1 MPITGYVTI
10 KDSDISYNLNRQA
23 GEPHLKIVIEEL
35 QDGEEDQ
42 IIIKCREMPDELL
55 HVLPMLKSQGALIA
69 YVGNEI
75 HRIQPKEIYYIEV
88 VDNKTFLYCQD
99 TVLETKQKLYELENY
114 LSNSDFLRV
123 SKSVLLNL
131 SKIKSLSPALS
142 GRFEA
147 TLDNNEKIIISR
159 QYVSDLKKMLG
170 I

>member
-1 MPITGYVTI
+1 M
-10 KDSDISYNLNRQA
+10 
-23 GEPHLKIVIEEL
+23 KIVIEEL

-55 HVLPMLKSQGALIA
+55 HMLAILKSQGSLIA
-69 YVGNEI
+69 YDGNEI
-75 HRIQPKEIYYIEV
+75 HRVPPKEIYYIEV
-88 VDNKTFLYCQD
+88 VDNKTFLYCEDQ
-99 TVLETKQKLYELENY
+99 VLESRQKLYELESV

-147 TLDNNEKIIISR
+147 TLGNNEKIIISR